1 MGKKEVELYRCKNQ
15 HVTDAYD
22 KAVFNIC
29 LQREKNGYKSF
40 HLCGCEPGVGTT
52 SVVMELAI
60 SLSCAGW
67 KTVILDGDLR
77 KGNNYK
83 RLNADNKKGLADY
96 VRGDIGKKDM
106 IYKTN
111 WPLLD
116 YIPCGTINGENPLHG
131 VLHTEGFRA

>member
-1 MGKKEVELYRCKNQ
+1 MGKKAVELYRCKNQ

-60 SLSCAGW
+60 SLSSHPPIMESDFPLSEKSLKAMA
-67 KTVILDGDLR
+67 VISILFPVRNPFLLELQYRCKNCFLR
-77 KGNNYK
+77 
-83 RLNADNKKGLADY
+83 R
-96 VRGDIGKKDM
+96 IQ
-106 IYKTN
+106 IT
-111 WPLLD
+111 
-116 YIPCGTINGENPLHG
+116 
-131 VLHTEGFRA
+131 

>member
-60 SLSCAGW
+60 I
-67 KTVILDGDLR
+67 ILCRLENRDLR
-77 KGNNYK
+77 R
-83 RLNADNKKGLADY
+83 RLTEKE
-96 VRGDIGKKDM
+96 I
-106 IYKTN
+106 ITN
-111 WPLLD
+111 
-116 YIPCGTINGENPLHG
+116 
-131 VLHTEGFRA
+131 V